1 MACIDGSCARHWPAP
16 CQSSD
21 LRRTGGDLVQT
32 PEGPAVKFLGECRLL
47 PDDIWD
53 LRYLAQ
59 R

>member
-1 MACIDGSCARHWPAP
+1 VPTD
-16 CQSSD
+16 
-21 LRRTGGDLVQT
+21 TGQ
-32 PEGPAVKFLGECRLL
+32 AVKFAGECKLL